1 MSTDKAAVP
10 SRAEHQHYALAEGS
24 RDRPGGG
31 EVSQFL
37 RPPEAS
43 AVDELFEA
51 TLVAIT
57 VQTLD
62 ETIGGVVIAAVDE
75 LFEATSVDVGSCGF
89 RAE

>member
-62 ETIGGVVIAAVDE
+62 ETIEGVIAAVDE
-75 LFEATSVDVGSCGF
+75 SFEATSADVGGCGF